1 MTPRPGTCFRRDVR
15 ALLESRERELAAND
29 HIGFPANGGLG
40 LVWLAP
46 WPEGEQIRLSELDI
60 WFVEICRR
68 VRLRENAGTI
78 SAVKGTS
85 KAARIDAKAF
95 KGVLGDPY
103 APVHKTEGTSLTLN
117 DGDFDFR
124 RVNELLLSGEWR
136 LPVLTRPASFDR
148 GTLMLECSALSR
160 GNNKT
165 YGFKTRSLPLSG
177 EVAQAIGPRQVE
189 LFELARDQIA
199 GIDAAKEALANAL
212 ALAAAGGDSKNV
224 KKIKKTKRY
233 ASPARAAL
241 DRAAD
246 TVFFDHLW
254 ARFAAQE
261 RGEEALRAEQSR
273 FARFLRGEAERVF
286 DAALPTLPCPTAF
299 RLRAE
304 ARARRA
310 FGGALRSALPE
321 AFLQV
326 MNEDEADAA

>member
-124 RVNELLLSGEWR
+124 RVNDLLLSGEWR

-165 YGFKTRSLPLSG
+165 DGFKTRSLPLSG
-177 EVAQAIGPRQVE
+177 EVAQAIGPRQAE

-199 GIDAAKEALANAL
+199 GIDAAK
-212 ALAAAGGDSKNV
+212 
-224 KKIKKTKRY
+224 RR
-233 ASPARAAL
+233 SPTRWRL
-241 DRAAD
+241 PR
-246 TVFFDHLW
+246 L
-254 ARFAAQE
+254 
-261 RGEEALRAEQSR
+261 EETPRTSR
-273 FARFLRGEAERVF
+273 RSRRPSATP
-286 DAALPTLPCPTAF
+286 LP
-299 RLRAE
+299 R
-304 ARARRA
+304 
-310 FGGALRSALPE
+310 ALRSIVPRTRCSSITFGRAL
-321 AFLQV
+321 QRRS
-326 MNEDEADAA
+326 AAKRRFGPSRVDLHASSEGKPNVSSTLLYQRCPAPRHSGCAPRRARVAPSAARYAARCLRPSFKL